1 MSFPA
6 HLPSGSRVLKQSP
19 SSLESLTLIWPQW
32 PLSTAYVMVSFHS
45 CPRWKQVG
53 YCSLQTPSWV
63 LSHMPLSSLSSLPR
77 MPFTHSPI
85 LTWIF
90 LLHSPKLHL
99 DITYSKESF
108 LNLLTL
114 KKVVDY
120 EHPVPLTDDIILI
133 TTVYLG
139 ISKPLKGR
147 ACLITLWIGGIWC
160 RAWHKAAICKMFV
173 K

>member
-63 LSHMPLSSLSSLPR
+63 LSHMPLFSLSSLPR
-77 MPFTHSPI
+77 MPFTHLPNSDLNISPSFSKTP
-85 LTWIF
+85 LGHH
-90 LLHSPKLHL
+90 LLQGVFSKSLN
-99 DITYSKESF
+99 SKEGCGLWTPSASHWWYHIDYDCLLRDLQASQGQGMSYHP
-108 LNLLTL
+108 LN
-114 KKVVDY
+114 
-120 EHPVPLTDDIILI
+120 
-133 TTVYLG
+133 
-139 ISKPLKGR
+139 
-147 ACLITLWIGGIWC
+147 W
-160 RAWHKAAICKMFV
+160 WHLVQSLAQSSNM
-173 K
+173 